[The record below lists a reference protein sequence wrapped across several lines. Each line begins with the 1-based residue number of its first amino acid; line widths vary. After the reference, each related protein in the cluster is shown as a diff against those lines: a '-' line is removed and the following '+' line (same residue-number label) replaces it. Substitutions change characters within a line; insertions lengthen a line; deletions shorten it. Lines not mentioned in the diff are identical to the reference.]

1 MASIIDALS
10 GGPRPT
16 GRLIR
21 PCSTVQESII
31 ESIIEIDKG
40 CSTLIEIE
48 IEIDE
53 HCSFT
58 ARSAARLKIN
68 Y

>member
-1 MASIIDALS
+1 
-10 GGPRPT
+10 
-16 GRLIR
+16 
-21 PCSTVQESII
+21 VQESII

-53 HCSFT
+53 HCSFGC
-58 ARSAARLKIN
+58 KIQN
-68 Y
+68 Q